1 MCQHPARFTAD
12 FMLMEFAIDYFFEAG
27 EGHIMSQ
34 FYTPDL
40 LKGWVESFAQT
51 GTPTSMYYDL
61 QTKHEW
67 DRFVQDLAK
76 FSQDRSTSSSGRSG
90 SPDHN

>member
-1 MCQHPARFTAD
+1 
-12 FMLMEFAIDYFFEAG
+12 MLMEFAIDYFFEAG

-40 LKGWVESFAQT
+40 FKGWVESFSQT
-51 GTPTSMYYDL
+51 GTLTSKYYDL

-67 DRFVQDLAK
+67 DRLLQK
-76 FSQDRSTSSSGRSG
+76 FAQKYAPSSSSR
-90 SPDHN
+90 